1 MLTEIIRLNKISR
14 KNKSIKNRLKIKLEK
29 KLLPFT
35 RKKKSRKMTLIIK

>member
-1 MLTEIIRLNKISR
+1 MLTESIRLNKISR

-29 KLLPFT
+29 KLPFT